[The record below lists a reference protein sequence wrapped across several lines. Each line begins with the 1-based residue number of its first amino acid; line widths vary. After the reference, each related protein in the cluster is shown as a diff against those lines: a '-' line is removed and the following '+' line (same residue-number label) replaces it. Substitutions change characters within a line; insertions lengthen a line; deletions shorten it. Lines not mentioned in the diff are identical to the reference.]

1 MAEYWETRARHTH
14 KEYEHKE
21 RDQKKKKKIS
31 SRNDMDEY
39 FLLIDRQIDNFYF
52 LLVALQ
58 VLPIWLW
65 EFSVCCRYRERDR
78 LYFGDPYSILNST
91 PPFLSYIDCLGVLF
105 SLKFVFQLCRHF
117 EVNVIYVFIRLTIAS
132 DARIRKLAK
141 GSLNI
146 GTLDVGRVSH
156 RRTGT
161 VHTYYSVCKVCVCV
175 CGVPINTAS
184 AVPHPVNVKR
194 AT

>member
-1 MAEYWETRARHTH
+1 
-14 KEYEHKE
+14 
-21 RDQKKKKKIS
+21 
-31 SRNDMDEY
+31 
-39 FLLIDRQIDNFYF
+39 
-52 LLVALQ
+52 
-58 VLPIWLW
+58 
-65 EFSVCCRYRERDR
+65 FSVCCRYRERDR

-175 CGVPINTAS
+175 WCPNQYCVSCSTPR
-184 AVPHPVNVKR
+184 KR
-194 AT
+194 KESNITQGGLFVQPKYTKPAGELYHVGEMGF